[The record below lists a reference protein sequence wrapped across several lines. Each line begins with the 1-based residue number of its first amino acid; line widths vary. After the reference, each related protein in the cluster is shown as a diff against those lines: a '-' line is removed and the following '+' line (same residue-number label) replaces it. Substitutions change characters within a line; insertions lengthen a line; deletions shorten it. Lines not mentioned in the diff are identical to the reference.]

1 VNFLFAIKISSD
13 FDKVQ
18 ITINYEKIKFKFV
31 VLTIIMII
39 LARPDTI
46 LSIVRG
52 ITRMKNAFK
61 RTCILLEST
70 REMCK
75 MSIDFDISYAALSFK
90 KYSRL
95 HHFYSNFELKILA
108 MIQLKNSWIG
118 VKQQSLTHS
127 LELKYSILSFANIP
141 ITWPLDTLS
150 DRHFSHFY
158 EQFTFCELF
167 INGLKCNVTRFEK
180 ASI

>member
-1 VNFLFAIKISSD
+1 MNFILAIKISSD

-31 VLTIIMII
+31 VLAII

-46 LSIVRG
+46 LSIVRE

-61 RTCILLEST
+61 RIMLEST

-90 KYSRL
+90 NNIQDFIISILISNWKSSPWYSWKIAEL
-95 HHFYSNFELKILA
+95 ALSN
-108 MIQLKNSWIG
+108 
-118 VKQQSLTHS
+118 THS
-127 LELKYSILSFANIP
+127 LTRSNWNTPFYHFP
-141 ITWPLDTLS
+141 IFL
-150 DRHFSHFY
+150 
-158 EQFTFCELF
+158 
-167 INGLKCNVTRFEK
+167 
-180 ASI
+180 

>member
-75 MSIDFDISYAALSFK
+75 MSIDFDISYVIVTTGT
-90 KYSRL
+90 
-95 HHFYSNFELKILA
+95 FE
-108 MIQLKNSWIG
+108 
-118 VKQQSLTHS
+118 
-127 LELKYSILSFANIP
+127 P
-141 ITWPLDTLS
+141 
-150 DRHFSHFY
+150 
-158 EQFTFCELF
+158 
-167 INGLKCNVTRFEK
+167 
-180 ASI
+180 